1 MDNTISVTEENLI
14 ISKFR
19 ELSEDRKQKLL
30 NYVETLYH
38 EEKYADEI
46 DEVNEFPEDFLSEQ
60 DRESLK
66 YLVDEFN
73 EFIKSE
79 PTPEGKKALQE
90 LFSGIFEG
98 DMEIAENHDL
108 YLYGIDTINGTYPD
122 ENK

>member
-1 MDNTISVTEENLI
+1 MDNIISATEENLI

-38 EEKYADEI
+38 EEKFTDEI
-46 DEVNEFPEDFLSEQ
+46 NEFPEDFLSEQ

-79 PTPEGKKALQE
+79 PTPDGKKALQE
-90 LFSGIFEG
+90 LFSGIFDC
-98 DMEIAENHDL
+98 DMEIANKHDL
-108 YLYGIDTINGTYPD
+108 YLYGIDTMNGTYPD

>member
-14 ISKFR
+14 INKFR
-19 ELSEDRKQKLL
+19 ELSNDRKQKLL

-38 EEKYADEI
+38 EEKSTDEI
-46 DEVNEFPEDFLSEQ
+46 KDFPEDFLSEE

-79 PTPEGKKALQE
+79 PTPEAIKALRE
-90 LFSGIFEG
+90 LSEGIFEG
-98 DMEIAENHDL
+98 EEDLSDKHDL
-108 YLYGIDTINGTYPD
+108 YLYGVDTTN
-122 ENK
+122 ENN

>member
-1 MDNTISVTEENLI
+1 MHNTISVTQENLI

-38 EEKYADEI
+38 EEKFI
-46 DEVNEFPEDFLSEQ
+46 DEVKEFPEDFLSEQ

-66 YLVDEFN
+66 NIVDEFN

-79 PTPEGKKALQE
+79 PTPEAIKIMQE
-90 LFSGIFEG
+90 FCKGIYEGEEDLFSK
-98 DMEIAENHDL
+98 HDL
-108 YLYGIDTINGTYPD
+108 YLYGVDTT
-122 ENK
+122 K

>member
-19 ELSEDRKQKLL
+19 ELSEDRKQKVL
-30 NYVETLYH
+30 NYVETLYN
-38 EEKYADEI
+38 EEILTDEI
-46 DEVNEFPEDFLSEQ
+46 NESPEDFLSEQ

-66 YLVDEFN
+66 GIVDEFN

-90 LFSGIFEG
+90 LFSGIFDC
-98 DMEIAENHDL
+98 DMEIANKHDL
-108 YLYGIDTINGTYPD
+108 YLYGVNMT
-122 ENK
+122 K